1 MKRWPTGLA
10 VAALVIATATL
21 LAAWL
26 TPENVADWTRLL
38 SFCG

>member
-1 MKRWPTGLA
+1 MKRRSTWIA
-10 VAALVIATATL
+10 VAAMVAAAAAL

-26 TPENVADWTRLL
+26 TPENVADWMRLA

>member
-1 MKRWPTGLA
+1 MRRRSTWIA
-10 VAALVIATATL
+10 VAALVVVTAAL

-26 TPENVADWTRLL
+26 TPENVADWMRLA